1 MEFAGN
7 QEGKVIRVPQLKR
20 GKEDVAVS
28 ERVSTHYICTPAHCG
43 IGPHIW
49 LIPHISRSQSF
60 CLLLVGFCK
69 I

>member
-28 ERVSTHYICTPAHCG
+28 ERVST
-43 IGPHIW
+43 
-49 LIPHISRSQSF
+49 
-60 CLLLVGFCK
+60 LLLHSSILFY
-69 I
+69 